1 MATTP
6 PYQPQYISPLPS
18 PHEVVGAA
26 WAKAEQMTVRY
37 DQIVNGNFEE
47 AMRRAQGGASMLPAY
62 LQFDAE
68 VPVPDVEIPRLA
80 EGASLEMFDNWWNG
94 IIDKLAGLYAGYM
107 DRYFPNDCEY
117 LKHAQQWICNAITQG
132 GTGLNPVVEGQIWE
146 RDRGRIL
153 REAGRAEQEAV
164 SMFAARGFPLPPG
177 ALNGAL
183 NRIQADT
190 RDKLAQ
196 ASRDVAI
203 KQAELEVENVRFA
216 VQQAIG
222 LYGTAISAAKDYMA
236 AMAGSAN
243 SPVQLLPSVTDSQ
256 SRLIAAASD
265 YYRSRISA
273 KELQLKAAMPN
284 AEYQQQANSKNLD
297 AKVQTI
303 KNSVD
308 AAVEAAK
315 ALATQAAALLN
326 SVHTSA
332 SISGSR
338 GYSNSVGYSYSGEVT
353 SDVYPVEYPA

>member
-1 MATTP
+1 MATVP
-6 PYQPQYISPLPS
+6 PYQPQKISPLPS

-47 AMRRAQGGASMLPAY
+47 AMRRSQGGASMLPAY

-117 LKHAQQWICNAITQG
+117 LKHAQQWICKAITQG
-132 GTGLNPVVEGQIWE
+132 GTGLNPVVEGQIWD
-146 RDRGRIL
+146 RDRSRIL
-153 REAGRAEQEAV
+153 RDATRAEQEAV
-164 SMFAARGFPLPPG
+164 SAFAARGFPLPPG
-177 ALNGAL
+177 ALNGTL
-183 NRIQADT
+183 QRIQADT

-203 KQAELEVENVRFA
+203 KQAQMEVENVRFA
-216 VQQAIG
+216 IEQAID
-222 LYGTAISAAKDYMA
+222 LYGTAVGAAKDYMM

-256 SRLIAAASD
+256 SRLISAASD
-265 YYRSRISA
+265 YYRSRIAA

-297 AKVQTI
+297 ARMQTI

-308 AAVEAAK
+308 TAVEAAK

-338 GYSNSVGYSYSGEVT
+338 GYSNSVGYSYSGDVNRDVT
-353 SDVYPVEYPA
+353 PITYPV

>member
-1 MATTP
+1 MGYTV
-6 PYQPQYISPLPS
+6 ISPSNIPANL
-18 PHEVVGAA
+18 ALQA
-26 WAKAEQMTVRY
+26 WEKAELMTAKY
-37 DQIVNGNFEE
+37 EATIDGNF
-47 AMRRAQGGASMLPAY
+47 ADALSRSQGGARMLPAY
-62 LQFDAE
+62 LQFDAD

-80 EGASLEMFDNWWNG
+80 EGASLEMFDDWWSG

-117 LKHAQQWICNAITQG
+117 LKHAQQWICDAITKG

-164 SMFAARGFPLPPG
+164 SAFAARGFPLPPG

-183 NRIQADT
+183 IRIQADT

-203 KQAELEVENVRFA
+203 KQAETEIENVRFA
-216 VQQAIG
+216 VQQAID
-222 LYGTAISAAKDYMA
+222 LYGTAIGAAKDYMM

-256 SRLIAAASD
+256 SRLISAASD
-265 YYRSRISA
+265 YYRSRIAA
-273 KELQLKAAMPN
+273 KELQLKAAIPN
-284 AEYQQQANSKNLD
+284 AEYRQQANSKNLD
-297 AKVQTI
+297 ARVQSI

-315 ALATQAAALLN
+315 ALSVQAAALLN
-326 SVHTSA
+326 SLHVNSSVSSSLIT
-332 SISGSR
+332 SR
-338 GYSNSVGYSYSGEVT
+338 GSNFSYSGEV
-353 SDVYPVEYPA
+353 SQDVDPVIIA

>member
-1 MATTP
+1 MGYTV
-6 PYQPQYISPLPS
+6 ISPSDVPANL
-18 PHEVVGAA
+18 AIQA
-26 WAKAEQMTVRY
+26 WEKAELMTAKY
-37 DQIVNGNFEE
+37 EATIDGNFAE
-47 AMRRAQGGASMLPAY
+47 ALSRSQGSASMLPAY

-80 EGASLEMFDNWWNG
+80 EGASLEMFDNWWSG

-132 GTGLNPVVEGQIWE
+132 GTGLNTVVEGQIWE

-183 NRIQADT
+183 ARIQADT

-222 LYGTAISAAKDYMA
+222 LYGTAIGAAKDYMM
-236 AMAGSAN
+236 AMAGSAS

-265 YYRSRISA
+265 YYRSRIAA

-297 AKVQTI
+297 ARMQSI

-315 ALATQAAALLN
+315 ALSVQAAALLN
-326 SVHTSA
+326 SLHVSSSVSSSLST
-332 SISGSR
+332 SR
-338 GYSNSVGYSYSGEVT
+338 GSNFSYSGEV
-353 SDVYPVEYPA
+353 SQDVDPVIIA